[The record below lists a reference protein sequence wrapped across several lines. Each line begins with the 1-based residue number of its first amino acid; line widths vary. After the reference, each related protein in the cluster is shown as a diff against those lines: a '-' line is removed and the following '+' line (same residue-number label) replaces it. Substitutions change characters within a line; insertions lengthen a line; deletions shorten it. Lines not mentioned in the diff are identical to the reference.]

1 LYSKRFQKFI
11 QKIFPPTYLWNL
23 QNGLKLSSFW
33 TNSAACLFLASGLWC
48 WYLYTTGQVV

>member
-33 TNSAACLFLASGLWC
+33 TNSAACLFPASGLWC
-48 WYLYTTGQVV
+48 WYLYTTG